1 MVNDT
6 LTTAFIIFGL
16 VDLTF
21 VGTTTL
27 AVCILV
33 LRILKG
39 RKVEKIVARLEKLAT
54 LGKARKG
61 KKR

>member
-1 MVNDT
+1 MNET
-6 LTTAFIIFGL
+6 LTIAFIIFAL
-16 VDLTF
+16 IDLTF

-33 LRILKG
+33 MRILKK
-39 RKVEKIVARLEKLAT
+39 RQIEKILSRLEKLVAK
-54 LGKARKG
+54 GKG

>member
-27 AVCILV
+27 AVCVLV
-33 LRILKG
+33 LRILK
-39 RKVEKIVARLEKLAT
+39 KKQIEKILSRLEKLT
-54 LGKARKG
+54 ARGKG